1 MDTRRKRR
9 GAGLLAGAILA
20 GGAVVAGIAGPAAAL
35 APVNDTRYA
44 GLDRYETARLTAE
57 AAYPGG
63 ATHVLLARSDM
74 FPDALAGSFFAGE
87 IDAPVLLTG
96 SASLHPEALTGLA
109 NLGATM
115 VTLLGSEAALSDDVR
130 SDIEQAGI
138 DTDRI
143 GGDNRYETAKLL
155 ATATGGVNVGSLA
168 GEGRT
173 AIVASGENFPDAL
186 AAGPIA
192 NAEGFPLLLTPKSS
206 LAPETAGG
214 LDDLDIDHVLL
225 VGGTAAV
232 TEDVRSAIE
241 DLGITVD
248 RRAGGDRYG
257 TAADLA
263 TFARVDL
270 AWAIDELILA
280 TGADFPDAVAS
291 GPLGGERE
299 APIVLTA
306 DPLPQPSVEVCAD
319 NEPTVTDLLVEG
331 GLGAVSAAS
340 VDACRAAAEGEP
352 VVEPP
357 QPAGPT
363 LAGYVWADSPGAAA
377 YVPDATYQYNS
388 TGAANDITRFG
399 TGRYSVRMPGLGVN
413 EGTVTVT
420 SYATSARCKATGW
433 GSFDLV
439 DQFVGVA
446 CDDSAGNPVDAV
458 YAVAFQRVDAG
469 EGARAYVWADDATA
483 AQYDPDPSY
492 QHNSTGATNSISRSG
507 VGQYRVFLPG
517 LSSTSGH
524 VQVTAFGG
532 GTGYCKV
539 LTWDASGDDE
549 IVDVRCFDS
558 AGNPADEQFTMVFV
572 DGAPLVPKAGA
583 AHAYLWASDPVS
595 PAYVPTLAYQHSSA
609 ALAGT
614 IVRAGVGE
622 YEVALPGVASPGG
635 HVQVTSH
642 FFGASTCGVDSW
654 NNVGFDMS
662 IDVSCYDPAG
672 NPIDA
677 FFTIAWVA

>member
-1 MDTRRKRR
+1 MDALRKRR

-20 GGAVVAGIAGPAAAL
+20 AGAALAGTAGPAGAL

-63 ATHVLLARSDM
+63 ATHVLVARSDM

-87 IDAPVLLTG
+87 LDAPVLLTG
-96 SASLHPEALTGLA
+96 SGSLHPEALAGLQ
-109 NLGATM
+109 NLGATI
-115 VTLLGSEAALSDDVR
+115 VTLLGSEAALSDDVAA
-130 SDIEQAGI
+130 DIEQAGI

-143 GGDNRYETAKLL
+143 GGDNRYETAKLV

-192 NAEGFPLLLTPKSS
+192 NAEGFPLLLTPKSFLS
-206 LAPETAGG
+206 SETADA
-214 LDDLDIDHVLL
+214 LDDLAIDHVLL
-225 VGGTAAV
+225 VGGTGAV
-232 TEDVRSAIE
+232 TDDVRTAIE

-280 TGADFPDAVAS
+280 TGTDFPDAVAS

-331 GLGAVSAAS
+331 GLGAVSAAA

-357 QPAGPT
+357 EPPDPT
-363 LAGYVWADSPGAAA
+363 LAGYVWADSPGDGA
-377 YVPDATYQYNS
+377 YVPDLAYQYNS
-388 TGAANDITRFG
+388 AGAVNDITRSG
-399 TGRYSVRMPGLGVN
+399 TGRYSVRLPDLGVN

-420 SYATSARCKATGW
+420 SYNTSARCKTTGW

-439 DQFVGVA
+439 DQVVGVA
-446 CDDSAGNPVDAV
+446 CDDSTGNPVDAA
-458 YAVAFQRVDAG
+458 YSVAFQRVDAG
-469 EGARAYVWADDATA
+469 EGVRAYVWANDPAA
-483 AQYDPDPSY
+483 AQYDPAPSY

-507 VGQYRVFLPG
+507 VGQYRVLLPG
-517 LSSTSGH
+517 LSSTGGH
-524 VQVTAFGG
+524 VQVTAYGG

-539 LTWDASGDDE
+539 QTWNDSGADE
-549 IVDVRCFDS
+549 VVDVRCFDS
-558 AGNPADEQFTMVFV
+558 AGNPSDEQFTMVFV
-572 DGAPLVPKAGA
+572 DGAPLVPKPGA
-583 AHAYLWASDPVS
+583 ADAYLWASDPMAA
-595 PAYVPTLAYQHSSA
+595 AYAPNLGYQHSSA

-614 IVRAGVGE
+614 IARAGVGD
-622 YEVALPGVASPGG
+622 YEVTLPGVAGPGG

-642 FFGASTCGVDSW
+642 FLGASTCGVDNW
-654 NNVGFDMS
+654 NDVGFDMS
-662 IDVSCYDPAG
+662 VDVSCYDPAG
-672 NPIDA
+672 NPVDA